1 MKERYVNKKKVIDEN
16 SLSLISGGKYYGNG
30 VSCGKHTC
38 KVNWGQALTEGT
50 KRWGDNLFGSIS
62 GPKLD

>member
-1 MKERYVNKKKVIDEN
+1 MKKVIDEN

-38 KVNWGQALTEGT
+38 KVNWGQAWNESVN
-50 KRWGDNLFGSIS
+50 RWGNSWVNGLTG
-62 GPKLD
+62 LRQH